1 MRSRPAAVGLF
12 VLAAL
17 ALFAFGLFMI
27 GERRGLFEPHF
38 EVYAEFERIAGLEN
52 GATVR
57 VAGMDAG
64 EVVEIRVPAGP
75 GGRFRIRARVAERLH
90 PVVRTDSVASIQT
103 EGLLGAKFL
112 QIEAGSTRAP
122 AAPPGS
128 TIRSREPFEIAD
140 LLQQMSDTVARVDE
154 TIEVLRG
161 DVQHVLATV
170 GETTEEARIVIED
183 VGDDI
188 RRISSDA
195 ERLAADV
202 RALVEGVRAGRGT
215 VGRLFAD
222 DMLYRRAERIAAEA
236 EQAVA
241 GVRGAT
247 DEARELLDRLRRGE
261 QGGAGLVDDLRRT
274 MAAARD
280 AMADLA
286 ESTEALKRNF
296 LLRGFFTRRG
306 YFDLDDLSAAEYRRG
321 VLEAGGRRPLRI
333 WIAADVLFDA
343 GGDGRAALAETGR
356 ARLDSAMS
364 AFVRYLDGGPLV
376 VEGYATAPT
385 EAEQYRIGLERARV
399 VREYLVSRFSLNPGR
414 VGAVPLG
421 AEAPGSPAG
430 GTWDGVALAL
440 FVDPARLERPIR

>member
-1 MRSRPAAVGLF
+1 MTSRLAAVGVF

-64 EVVEIRVPAGP
+64 EVVEIRVPTGP
-75 GGRFRIRARVAERLH
+75 RGRFRVRARISERLH
-90 PVVRTDSVASIQT
+90 AVVRADSVASIQT

-112 QIEAGSTRAP
+112 QIEAGSERAP
-122 AAPPGS
+122 AAPSGS

-140 LLQQMSDTVARVDE
+140 LLQQMSTTVARVDE
-154 TIEVLRG
+154 TIGVLRG
-161 DVQHVLATV
+161 DVERVLAAV
-170 GETTEEARIVIED
+170 GDTTAEARDVIED

-188 RRISSDA
+188 RRIAGDA
-195 ERLAADV
+195 GRVTADV
-202 RALVEGVRAGRGT
+202 CALVEGVRAGRGT

-222 DMLYRRAERIAAEA
+222 DALYARAERIAAEA
-236 EQAVA
+236 ERAVA
-241 GVRGAT
+241 GMRRAT
-247 DEARELLDRLRRGE
+247 DEAQDLLARLQRGE
-261 QGGAGLVDDLRRT
+261 PGGAGLVDDLRHT
-274 MAAARD
+274 LATARD

-286 ESTEALKRNF
+286 ESTEALKHNF

-306 YFDLDDLSAAEYRRG
+306 YFDLDDLSAADYRRG
-321 VLEAGGRRPLRI
+321 VLETGGRRALRI
-333 WIAADVLFDA
+333 WIAADVLFTGGPDGTTTLADA
-343 GGDGRAALAETGR
+343 GR

-364 AFVRYLDGGPLV
+364 TFVRYLDGGPLV

-385 EAEQYRIGLERARV
+385 EAEQYRASLQRARA
-399 VREYLVSRFSLNPGR
+399 VREYLIDRFSLDPR
-414 VGAVPLG
+414 HVGAVPLG
-421 AEAPGSPAG
+421 ADAPGSPAG
-430 GTWDGVALAL
+430 GRWDGVALAL
-440 FVDPARLERPIR
+440 FVDRARVDTIR